1 MARNEKMA
9 QDDTDTSTGRG
20 SLENLQRVGKGNAIA
35 ETIFGLVGRSPFFA
49 EFSREDI
56 SILASYMDVYRA
68 EAGRTII
75 RERDGGDFM
84 LLVVEGHVDIYKR
97 TMRHE
102 MQHMT
107 TVGPG
112 MTLGEMSMIDGEP
125 RFANCVATEVVV
137 FAVLHRD
144 DMAKIILDYPSL
156 GSKVLVKL
164 VSMLSARLRHT
175 SGKLLQM
182 MEKY

>member
-1 MARNEKMA
+1 MA
-9 QDDTDTSTGRG
+9 QDGTETSTGRG
-20 SLENLQRVGKGNAIA
+20 TLENLERVGKGTAIA

-56 SILASYMDVYRA
+56 SVLASYMDVYRA
-68 EAGRTII
+68 DPGRTII
-75 RERDGGDFM
+75 REAEGGDFM
-84 LLVVEGHVDIYKR
+84 LLVVEGYVDIFKR
-97 TMRHE
+97 TVRHE
-102 MQHMT
+102 QQHMT

-112 MTLGEMSMIDGEP
+112 MTVGEMSMIDGEP
-125 RFANCVATEVVV
+125 RFANCVAAEPVV

-164 VSMLSARLRHT
+164 VSMLSARLRQT
-175 SGKLLQM
+175 SAKLLQTM
-182 MEKY
+182 V

>member
-1 MARNEKMA
+1 MA
-9 QDDTDTSTGRG
+9 QEGTETSTGRG
-20 SLENLQRVGKGNAIA
+20 TLENLERVGKGTAIA

-56 SILASYMDVYRA
+56 SVLASYMDVYRA
-68 EAGRTII
+68 DPGRTII
-75 RERDGGDFM
+75 REAEGGDFM
-84 LLVVEGHVDIYKR
+84 LLVVEGYVDIFKR
-97 TMRHE
+97 TVRHE
-102 MQHMT
+102 QQHMT

-112 MTLGEMSMIDGEP
+112 MTVGEMSMIDGEP
-125 RFANCVATEVVV
+125 RFANCVAAEPIV

-164 VSMLSARLRHT
+164 VSMLSARLRQT
-175 SGKLLQM
+175 SAKLLQTM
-182 MEKY
+182 V